1 VIAVADEQKRM
12 YIAIESGETA
22 QPFRWSA
29 GTYGS
34 KFLTEIRD
42 NKQFWGIKCPRCG
55 KVYVPIRG
63 VCGPCYT
70 EMTELVPVSDEGTL
84 ITFSVVSFG
93 FVDPS
98 TGLQRPV
105 PYGYAVIQ
113 LDGADS
119 YLIHFIDETDPE
131 KMKAGMRVKAVFEE
145 DGKRTGSM
153 MDIKHFSLVRE

>member
-1 VIAVADEQKRM
+1 VSRMEDERKM
-12 YIAIESGETA
+12 YIRISSGEA
-22 QPFRWSA
+22 EQPFHWAA

-42 NKQFWGIKCPRCG
+42 HKRFVGVRCPNCG
-55 KVYVPIRG
+55 KVYVPLRR
-63 VCGPCYT
+63 VCGPCYA
-70 EMTELVPVSDEGTL
+70 EMSELVPVSSEGTL

-98 TGLQRPV
+98 TGQQRKV
-105 PYGYAVIQ
+105 PYGYAVIR

-119 YLIHFIDETDPE
+119 YLIHYLDETDPE
-131 KMKAGMRVKAVFEE
+131 KIAPGARVRAVFEE

-153 MDIKHFSLVRE
+153 MDIKHFSLV

>member
-1 VIAVADEQKRM
+1 MADEKKRQ
-12 YIAIESGETA
+12 YLVIESGEME

-29 GTYGS
+29 GSYGS

-42 NKQFWGIKCPRCG
+42 NKKFWGIKCPKCG
-55 KVYVPIRG
+55 KVYVPIRS

-70 EMTELVPVSDEGTL
+70 EMTELVPLSDEGTL

-131 KMKAGMRVKAVFEE
+131 KMKAGMRVRAVFE
-145 DGKRTGSM
+145 DAGKRTGSM
-153 MDIKHFSLVRE
+153 LDIKHFSLIRE

>member
-1 VIAVADEQKRM
+1 MADEEKRM
-12 YIAIESGETA
+12 YLVIESGEMS

-34 KFLTEIRD
+34 RFLTEIRD
-42 NKQFWGIKCPRCG
+42 NKKFWGIKCPKCG
-55 KVYVPIRG
+55 KVYVPIRS

-70 EMTELVPVSDEGTL
+70 EMTELVPLSDQGTL

-113 LDGADS
+113 LDRADS

-131 KMKAGMRVKAVFEE
+131 KMKAGMRVRAVFEE

-153 MDIKHFSLVRE
+153 MDIKHFELTG

>member
-1 VIAVADEQKRM
+1 MADDSPKRQ
-12 YIAIESGETA
+12 YIIVESGDSG

-42 NKQFWGIKCPRCG
+42 NRRLWGIRCPGCG
-55 KVYVPIRG
+55 KVYVPIRS

-70 EMTELVPVSDEGTL
+70 EMTELVPLGDEGTL
-84 ITFSVVSFG
+84 VTFSVVSFG

-98 TGLQRPV
+98 TGLQKQV

-119 YLIHFIDETDPE
+119 YLIHYIDETDPE
-131 KMKAGMRVKAVFEE
+131 KMKPGDRVKAVFEE
-145 DGKRTGSM
+145 DAKRTGSLL
-153 MDIKHFSLVRE
+153 DIKYFELQRS

>member
-1 VIAVADEQKRM
+1 MADEKKRQ
-12 YIAIESGETA
+12 YLVIESGEME

-29 GTYGS
+29 GSYGS
-34 KFLTEIRD
+34 RFLTEIRD
-42 NKQFWGIKCPRCG
+42 NKKFWGIKCPKCG
-55 KVYVPIRG
+55 KVYVPIRS

-70 EMTELVPVSDEGTL
+70 EMTELVPLGDEGTL

-131 KMKAGMRVKAVFEE
+131 KMKPGMRVRAVFED

-153 MDIKHFSLVRE
+153 LDIKHFSLIRE

>member
-1 VIAVADEQKRM
+1 MADDSPERR
-12 YIAIESGETA
+12 YIIVESAGSE

-42 NKQFWGIKCPRCG
+42 HGKLWGIRCPDCG
-55 KVYVPIRG
+55 KVYVPIRS

-70 EMTELVPVSDEGTL
+70 EMTELVPLGDEGTL

-98 TGLQRPV
+98 TGKQKPV

-119 YLIHFIDETDPE
+119 YLIHYIDETDPE
-131 KMKAGMRVKAVFEE
+131 KMKPGDRVRVVFEE
-145 DGKRTGSM
+145 EEKRTGSLL
-153 MDIKHFSLVRE
+153 DIKHFELVRP

>member
-1 VIAVADEQKRM
+1 MAQPDKKKEYVVIG
-12 YIAIESGETA
+12 SGDLE

-42 NKQFWGIKCPRCG
+42 NRQFVGVKCPSCG
-55 KVYVPIRG
+55 KVYVPVRK
-63 VCGPCYT
+63 VCGPCYA
-70 EMTELVPVSDEGTL
+70 EMTELVPVSSEGS
-84 ITFSVVSFG
+84 IVTFTVVSFG

-98 TGLQRPV
+98 TGQQKPV
-105 PYGYAVIQ
+105 PYGYAAIQ

-119 YLIHFIDETDPE
+119 FLLHFIDETDPA
-131 KMKAGMRVKAVFEE
+131 KVKPGDRVTAVFEE

-153 MDIKHFSLVRE
+153 LDIKHFELHR

>member
-1 VIAVADEQKRM
+1 MADEKKRQ
-12 YIAIESGETA
+12 YLIIESGEME

-29 GTYGS
+29 DSYGS

-42 NKQFWGIKCPRCG
+42 NKKFWGIKCPKCG
-55 KVYVPIRG
+55 KVYVPIRS

-70 EMTELVPVSDEGTL
+70 EMTELVPLSDEGTL

-131 KMKAGMRVKAVFEE
+131 KMKAGMRVRAVFED

-153 MDIKHFSLVRE
+153 LDIKHFSLIRE

>member
-1 VIAVADEQKRM
+1 MIAVADEEKRM
-12 YIAIESGETA
+12 YLVIESGEMS

-34 KFLTEIRD
+34 RFLTEIRD
-42 NKQFWGIKCPRCG
+42 NKKFWGIKCPKCG
-55 KVYVPIRG
+55 KVYVPIRS

-70 EMTELVPVSDEGTL
+70 EMTELVPLSDEGTL

-131 KMKAGMRVKAVFEE
+131 KMKAGMRVRAVFEE

-153 MDIKHFSLVRE
+153 MDIKHFELTG